1 MNKAKL
7 KTKDKDPSW
16 GLFLVLFLVIWEKAQ
31 KTNLYLILKQ
41 YCKVFY
47 SISIQQMWKQRL
59 RETITLPNLMSTEG
73 EFKPSPDL
81 AQRLSFLG
89 FCYYHR
95 NAFQNI
101 KVKEK
106 NSSFKEFWWENTKYK

>member
-1 MNKAKL
+1 
-7 KTKDKDPSW
+7 
-16 GLFLVLFLVIWEKAQ
+16 
-31 KTNLYLILKQ
+31 
-41 YCKVFY
+41 
-47 SISIQQMWKQRL
+47 
-59 RETITLPNLMSTEG
+59 MSTEG

-81 AQRLSFLG
+81 AQRLSFLV

-106 NSSFKEFWWENTKYK
+106 NSSFKEFW